1 MSSNNRIP
9 LSEPYLAGNVRKYLE
24 ECIASNF
31 VSSVGPFVSRFE
43 EEFARL
49 VGARHAVACASGTA
63 ALHLAMRVAGVVDG
77 DEVFVPSLT
86 FIASANP
93 IRYERATAVLCDS
106 EEETW
111 NLDPDLVADE
121 IVRRARAGQRL
132 PRAVEV
138 VHLLGHPAR
147 MEPLVDVCARNG
159 VILIEDASEAL
170 GAKWTHGSFAG
181 RHVGTVGQIGCFSF
195 NGNKIVT
202 AGGGGMIV
210 TDDERLAQRA
220 KHLSTQ
226 ARLPG
231 PEYRHDE
238 IGYNYRLTNIAA
250 AIGLA
255 QLEMLSSFVERKAEI
270 AARYD
275 AALRELDGISLPPRC
290 EWASSTTWLYTILVD
305 EQRRGGG
312 RDALIARLQRA
323 AIEARPIWSPV
334 HTLAPF
340 RDAPRLGSGRI
351 AERLFARGLS
361 LPSSVTLTIDDQQR
375 VIDVLRGDDG

>member
-1 MSSNNRIP
+1 
-9 LSEPYLAGNVRKYLE
+9 
-24 ECIASNF
+24 
-31 VSSVGPFVSRFE
+31 
-43 EEFARL
+43 
-49 VGARHAVACASGTA
+49 
-63 ALHLAMRVAGVVDG
+63 
-77 DEVFVPSLT
+77 
-86 FIASANP
+86 
-93 IRYERATAVLCDS
+93 
-106 EEETW
+106 
-111 NLDPDLVADE
+111 
-121 IVRRARAGQRL
+121 
-132 PRAVEV
+132 
-138 VHLLGHPAR
+138 
-147 MEPLVDVCARNG
+147 
-159 VILIEDASEAL
+159 
-170 GAKWTHGSFAG
+170 
-181 RHVGTVGQIGCFSF
+181 
-195 NGNKIVT
+195 
-202 AGGGGMIV
+202 
-210 TDDERLAQRA
+210 
-220 KHLSTQ
+220 
-226 ARLPG
+226 
-231 PEYRHDE
+231 
-238 IGYNYRLTNIAA
+238 LTNIAA